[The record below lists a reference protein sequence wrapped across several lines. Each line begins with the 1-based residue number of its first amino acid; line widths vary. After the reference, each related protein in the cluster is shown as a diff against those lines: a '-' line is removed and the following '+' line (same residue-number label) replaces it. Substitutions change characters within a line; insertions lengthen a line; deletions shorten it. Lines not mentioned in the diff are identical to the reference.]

1 MAPEPARPSAPG
13 RAILFVVIPR
23 GYGVIG
29 HRRTAGET
37 LGLEPRIGKACE
49 ESS

>member
-1 MAPEPARPSAPG
+1 MAPEPARPPRPG
-13 RAILFVVIPR
+13 GPSPCVVIPR

>member
-1 MAPEPARPSAPG
+1 
-13 RAILFVVIPR
+13 
-23 GYGVIG
+23 VIG
-29 HRRTAGET
+29 HRRTARET